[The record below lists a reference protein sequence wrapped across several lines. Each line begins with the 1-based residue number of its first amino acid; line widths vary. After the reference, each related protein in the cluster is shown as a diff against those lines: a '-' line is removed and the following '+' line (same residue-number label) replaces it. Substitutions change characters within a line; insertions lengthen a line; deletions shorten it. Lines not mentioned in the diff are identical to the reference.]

1 MIWWH
6 RVQVSAFRN
15 EAPNGA
21 RFDNP
26 GRSPGYET
34 KVLPAP
40 TGRDSHCWRASL
52 GARNFAPLGLLR
64 FLVQST
70 QGFAA
75 LRPGLSNLA
84 PSGAFTWRSK

>member
-1 MIWWH
+1 MIFRH
-6 RVQVSAFRN
+6 RISIVALRN

-26 GRSPGYET
+26 GRSPGYAT

-64 FLVQST
+64 LSVQST

-84 PSGAFTWRSK
+84 PFGAFTRRSK

>member
-40 TGRDSHCWRASL
+40 TGNAVKDFKPRIWLKLWLRAVS
-52 GARNFAPLGLLR
+52 APGE
-64 FLVQST
+64 
-70 QGFAA
+70 
-75 LRPGLSNLA
+75 
-84 PSGAFTWRSK
+84 